1 MSLAFLP
8 VKSTKNPE
16 KSELEIMC
24 SCPMKIHI
32 ETADEN
38 PPVIA
43 TNIIHLAEFQSQPR
57 IKMKPNI
64 ISYTQISSA
73 CNVLTLNLKVLFL
86 GFTTGNTPSSPGNRS
101 PLSHMFKAQS
111 QYI

>member
-1 MSLAFLP
+1 
-8 VKSTKNPE
+8 
-16 KSELEIMC
+16 MC

-32 ETADEN
+32 ETAEN

-73 CNVLTLNLKVLFL
+73 CNVLTLNLKVLFFWVYHWQYPIFS
-86 GFTTGNTPSSPGNRS
+86 GK
-101 PLSHMFKAQS
+101 PLATQSHV
-111 QYI
+111 

>member
-1 MSLAFLP
+1 MSLACLP
-8 VKSTKNPE
+8 VKSKKNPE
-16 KSELEIMC
+16 NSELEIMC

-57 IKMKPNI
+57 INEAQYHFI
-64 ISYTQISSA
+64 YTD
-73 CNVLTLNLKVLFL
+73 F
-86 GFTTGNTPSSPGNRS
+86 
-101 PLSHMFKAQS
+101 
-111 QYI
+111 